1 MTIKRTSPAVLRRFG
16 LLIIMLALLGSNTL
30 LQARAMDADK
40 AESSSL
46 FAISACEAAGGHA
59 EVIGSYTASGV
70 YLVTVICHG
79 GLLDGL
85 GCQYGNTDYSINGCW
100 WAWRV
105 KSADIVTHVT
115 AGEIAP
121 LDEPTAQAPVV
132 DTGEVV
138 VDTVQSEPVDV
149 DQATPEP
156 TLTATPDPTV
166 VSGDQPVDASGQTD
180 ATPVD
185 GGAPVVDN
193 GAVGDTTVIQEPTEG
208 PTVISDPL
216 PGLHHL
222 PDINVT
228 SPMVEPV
235 VAPAP

>member
-1 MTIKRTSPAVLRRFG
+1 MAWTRSAVIMNTDAKGVRLGMRGDLAMTIKRTSPAVLRRFG

-166 VSGDQPVDASGQTD
+166 VSGDQPVDASG
-180 ATPVD
+180 
-185 GGAPVVDN
+185 
-193 GAVGDTTVIQEPTEG
+193 
-208 PTVISDPL
+208 
-216 PGLHHL
+216 
-222 PDINVT
+222 
-228 SPMVEPV
+228 
-235 VAPAP
+235 

>member
-30 LQARAMDADK
+30 LQARASDNGSEYDN
-40 AESSSL
+40 SL
-46 FAISACEAAGGHA
+46 YAISACEAAGGHA
-59 EVIGSYTASGV
+59 EVIPYQTGAGAYV
-70 YLVTVICHG
+70 VTVICHG
-79 GLLDGL
+79 GLLDGM
-85 GCQYGNTDYSINGCW
+85 GCQYGNQPSSINGCW

-105 KSADIVTHVT
+105 KSIDIVTHVT

-121 LDEPTAQAPVV
+121 LDEPTAQAPVI
-132 DTGEVV
+132 DTGEVEI
-138 VDTVQSEPVDV
+138 DAVQSESGGV

-156 TLTATPDPTV
+156 TLTATPDPAM
-166 VSGDQPVDASGQTD
+166 VSHDQPADTSGQTD

-185 GGAPVVDN
+185 GGAPVVDD
-193 GAVGDTTVIQEPTEG
+193 GAAGDTIVVQEPTEE
-208 PTVISDPL
+208 PTVITDPL